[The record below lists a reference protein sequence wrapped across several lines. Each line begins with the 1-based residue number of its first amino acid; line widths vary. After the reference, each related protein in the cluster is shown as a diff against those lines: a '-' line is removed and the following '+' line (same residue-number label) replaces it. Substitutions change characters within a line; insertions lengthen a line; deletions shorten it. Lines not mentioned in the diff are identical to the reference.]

1 MEITDVKVIPV
12 DDEKLKAFV
21 SIVFDHCFVVTDIKV
36 INGPK
41 GLFVSMPSKKR
52 KDGTFKDIA
61 HPLNNQ
67 MRQYLEDKVLGVY
80 KQQVSSAGAV
90 GAPGPSTGAG
100 RRGRRQGGLRGV
112 APPRVGAWPSGKA
125 RGFGPRIE
133 GSNPSAPANPRQ
145 RERPAMR
152 RELKIFTGSAH
163 PALGESIA
171 RHLGVPIG
179 RAHLARFSDGE
190 VWFQSHDNVRGADV
204 FVVQPTCAPVNENL
218 MELLLM
224 LDAFKRS
231 SASRL
236 TAVLPYYGYGRQDR
250 KDKPRVPITAKLV
263 ADLLSTAGTDRVLT
277 VDLHAAQ
284 IQGFFDIPV
293 DHLFAAAVIIEHVQK
308 MGLEDIVVVS
318 PDAGGVERARAYAKR
333 LDARLAIVDKRRD
346 QPNVAEV
353 HHVIGDVEGR
363 TALIVD
369 DIVDT
374 AGTLTKV
381 AEAIKTA
388 GAREVFASCS
398 HPVLSGHAI
407 ERIEKSPLSKLI
419 VTDSL
424 PLAKEKLAGGKIE
437 VLSIAELLGRAI
449 KNIHEETS
457 VTSLFV

>member
-1 MEITDVKVIPV
+1 
-12 DDEKLKAFV
+12 
-21 SIVFDHCFVVTDIKV
+21 
-36 INGPK
+36 
-41 GLFVSMPSKKR
+41 
-52 KDGTFKDIA
+52 
-61 HPLNNQ
+61 
-67 MRQYLEDKVLGVY
+67 
-80 KQQVSSAGAV
+80 
-90 GAPGPSTGAG
+90 
-100 RRGRRQGGLRGV
+100 
-112 APPRVGAWPSGKA
+112 
-125 RGFGPRIE
+125 
-133 GSNPSAPANPRQ
+133 
-145 RERPAMR
+145 MR
-152 RELKIFTGSAH
+152 RELKIFAGTAH

-190 VWFQSHDNVRGADV
+190 VWFQIHDNVRGADV

-236 TAVLPYYGYGRQDR
+236 TTVLPYYGYGRQDR
-250 KDKPRVPITAKLV
+250 KDKPRVPISAKLV

-293 DHLFAAAVIIEHVQK
+293 DHLFAAPVIIEHVLK
-308 MGLEDIVVVS
+308 MDLQGLVVVS

-333 LDARLAIVDKRRD
+333 LDASLAIVDKRRD

-407 ERIEKSPLSKLI
+407 ERIERSPLSKLI

-424 PLAKEKLAGGKIE
+424 PLGPEKLASGKIV
-437 VLSIAELLGRAI
+437 VLTIAELLARAI
-449 KNIHEETS
+449 KNIHDETS